1 MIIDWSG
8 AFELLRQYRIAWL
21 SGRFGAGKTAMAV
34 AMAEY
39 LASKY
44 GYRVYSNF
52 PLVFDEFDT
61 GVKGEKVL
69 HAVFILDEAGLE
81 IVARVNTLAE
91 RMIAYT
97 RKMDIVILLPSFI
110 PPSARIRF
118 LQYYPIINLAS
129 AGVPLAIY
137 GWRVNL
143 ANFKASGS
151 FLVANPNDYYRMYN
165 SFVAQDTDLTGRIY
179 ESIIEKVTKFSNSK
193 LPEPDKLSEADKL
206 FEVMA
211 SMEELL
217 SQGFQGDGKR
227 TRK

>member
-39 LASKY
+39 LANKY

-61 GVKGEKVL
+61 GIKGEKVL
-69 HAVFILDEAGLE
+69 KAVFIIDEAGLE
-81 IVARVNTLAE
+81 IVARLNTLAE

-118 LQYYPIINLAS
+118 LQYYPVINLTS

-151 FLVANPNDYYRMYN
+151 FLVFNPKEYYMMYN
-165 SFVAQDTDLTGRIY
+165 SFVAQDTGLTERIY
-179 ESIIEKVTKFSNSK
+179 NGIIEKVQRFSRTKLLEANNTT
-193 LPEPDKLSEADKL
+193 EADKL

-227 TRK
+227 PRK